1 MVAKVGVVCMCVCV
15 FVQGGVGQ
23 GWEVVC
29 GEGKQKGEGV
39 GGCWVAEL

>member
-1 MVAKVGVVCMCVCV
+1 M
-15 FVQGGVGQ
+15 GQ

-39 GGCWVAEL
+39 GGMGGGGGCWVAEL